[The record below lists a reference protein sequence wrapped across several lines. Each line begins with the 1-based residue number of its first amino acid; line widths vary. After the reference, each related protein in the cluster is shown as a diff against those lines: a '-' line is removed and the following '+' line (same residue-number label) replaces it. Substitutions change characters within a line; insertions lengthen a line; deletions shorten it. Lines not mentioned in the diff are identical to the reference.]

1 MTFSKYFI
9 NYGKSDGKAGFWGA
23 GNPRKAW
30 IARPPFFPHTQPQI
44 KNLSPL
50 EERRK
55 VFYYNELK

>member
-9 NYGKSDGKAGFWGA
+9 NYGKSDGKAGFGGRA
-23 GNPRKAW
+23 LHALRGL
-30 IARPPFFPHTQPQI
+30 PPFFPHTQPQI